1 VHSTRKLFQIAA
13 AVFSQQGREK
23 IAIILF
29 LLHAES
35 ELKVPSINWDK
46 RYFRNELA
54 YS

>member
-1 VHSTRKLFQIAA
+1 
-13 AVFSQQGREK
+13 
-23 IAIILF
+23 
-29 LLHAES
+29 LHAES